1 MANRSLLCWAAIL
14 MTATTSARAEVNLG
28 VDSWGW
34 HLSGSIQNQG
44 DRLDFGD
51 DLSIQPRGSAGFRL
65 GWQPQEAGWMPGVQ
79 AQSTR
84 LVADGRSEVAAGTQF
99 GPITF
104 TAGGPVTG
112 GPDTVTLISRADLID
127 RDVLLH
133 WRYEWA
139 GWHWQPGLRVRQL
152 DGDIL
157 VRDEQG
163 NRDQQRF
170 DEWFPMLHL
179 GAELGSGRPASLR
192 LAADWIS
199 DGDNQAYEWSALL
212 DWAAFGPLSLRLG
225 WQVKRYEI
233 LDAEADYRLSAL
245 MAGPVVGLSL
255 SIP

>member
-1 MANRSLLCWAAIL
+1 MPNRSLHCWAVLL
-14 MTATTSARAEVNLG
+14 MAVSTSAAAEVELG

-51 DLSIQPRGSAGFRL
+51 DLSIRPRGSALFRL
-65 GWQPQEAGWMPGVQ
+65 GWQPQDAGWIPGIQ
-79 AQSTR
+79 GQSTR
-84 LVADGRSEVAAGTQF
+84 LVADGRNEVAAGTQF

-104 TAGGPVTG
+104 TPGGPITG
-112 GPDTVTLISRADLID
+112 GPDTVTLISRADLVD

-133 WRYEWA
+133 WRTEWA
-139 GWHWQPGLRVRQL
+139 GWQWQPGVRVRQL
-152 DGDIL
+152 DGEIL

-163 NRDQQRF
+163 NSDQQRF

-179 GAELGSGRPASLR
+179 GAELGAGSAASLQ
-192 LAADWIS
+192 LSADWIS

-233 LDAEADYRLSAL
+233 LDAEANYRLSAL
-245 MAGPVVGLSL
+245 LAGPVIGLAVT
-255 SIP
+255 IP